1 MDMRVNPRAKM
12 KLVMVGNGMAGVRTL
27 EELLKIAPDLYDIT
41 VFGAEPHPNYNRI
54 LLSPVL
60 AGEQTLDQIVLNDWS
75 WYTDHGIT
83 LHAGH
88 KVTEVDRVR
97 RAVHAVGPNGEPVSA
112 EYDRLIMATG
122 SNPFILPIPGK
133 DLKGVLAYRDIA
145 DTQAMI
151 DAAAQYK
158 SAVVIGGGLLGLEA
172 ANGLMKRGMQVSVVH
187 VAPWLMERQL
197 DDVAGKLL
205 QQSLE
210 ERGMRFL
217 IGAQTQELVGGDDGR
232 VKAIRFKDGSE
243 VPADLVVMAVGIR
256 PNTAL
261 AESMRLHVNR
271 GIVVSDT
278 LQTVTDARIYAVGE
292 CAAHRGIAYGL
303 VAPLFEQGKVLAT
316 HLAEFGIG
324 RYTGSRTSTKLK
336 VTGIDLFSCGNF
348 MGASSG
354 RPEDAGTEE
363 IVMSDPFGGVYKKLV
378 IKDDQ
383 LVGACLYG
391 DTVDGS
397 WYFKLLREG
406 RKIHDIRDKLMFGE
420 SNIGDAG
427 HAGQNKA
434 AAMADSDEVCGCN
447 GVTKGTICKAIK
459 DKGLF
464 TLDEVKKHTKASASC
479 GSCTGLVEQIL
490 MATVGAGYSATPKKK
505 AICGCTEHSH
515 QDVRDAI
522 REQKLLTI
530 ADTFSVLGWKTHNGC
545 ATCRPAIN
553 YYLISTWPKQAKDD
567 PQSRYINDRSHA
579 NIQKDGTYSVIPR
592 MWGGETTADEL
603 RRIADAVDKYQIP
616 TVKVTGGQR
625 IDLLG
630 VKKEDLV
637 NVWKDIGM
645 PSGHAYAKALRTV
658 KTCVG
663 SEWCRMGTQDST
675 QMGKDLERAMWR
687 MYAPHKV
694 KFAVS
699 GCPRNCAEAGIKDVG
714 IIGVD
719 SGWEMYVAGNGGI
732 KTEVAHFLVK
742 LKTAE
747 EVMEY
752 TGAFMQLYRLE
763 GWYLERTVH
772 YVNRVGLDYVKQR
785 ILDDAE
791 GRKAL
796 WEQLQ
801 FALDGEPDPWFEFD
815 KAAVDTR
822 QFIPIRAVAAA
833 TEGSAA

>member
-1 MDMRVNPRAKM
+1 MKKS
-12 KLVMVGNGMAGVRTL
+12 KLVMIGNGMAGVRTL

-60 AGEQTLDQIVLNDWS
+60 AGEQTLDEIVLNAWD
-75 WYTDHGIT
+75 WYTDNHIT
-83 LHAGH
+83 LHAGW
-88 KVTEVDRVR
+88 KVTQVDRVR
-97 RAVHAVGPNGEPVSA
+97 RTVHAENAAGESISA
-112 EYDRLIMATG
+112 EYDRLLMATG

-133 DLKGVLAYRDIA
+133 DLEGVIAYRDIA
-145 DTQAMI
+145 DTNAMI
-151 DAAAQYK
+151 EASEKYRH
-158 SAVVIGGGLLGLEA
+158 AVVIGGGLLGLEA

-187 VAPWLMERQL
+187 VMPTLMERQL

-205 QQSLE
+205 QKSLE
-210 ERGMRFL
+210 ARGLRFFMGGQTQAL
-217 IGAQTQELVGGDDGR
+217 IGDQDGGKAGR
-232 VKAIRFKDGSE
+232 VMALQFKDGTE
-243 VPADLVVMAVGIR
+243 IPTDLVVMAVGIR
-256 PNTAL
+256 PNTEL
-261 AESMRLHVNR
+261 AEKMRLHVNR

-278 LQTVTDARIYAVGE
+278 MQTVTDARIYSVGE

-303 VAPLFEQGKVLAT
+303 VAPLFEQGKVAAN
-316 HLAEFGIG
+316 HLAMFGIG
-324 RYTGSRTSTKLK
+324 RYVGSLTSTKLK
-336 VTGIDLFSCGNF
+336 VTGIDLFSAGEF
-348 MGASSG
+348 QGG
-354 RPEDAGTEE
+354 EGTEQ
-363 IVMSDPFGGVYKKLV
+363 IVMSDPFAGVYKKLV
-378 IKDDQ
+378 IKNDK
-383 LVGACLYG
+383 LIGACLYG

-397 WYFKLLREG
+397 WYFKLLRDG
-406 RKIHDIRDKLMFGE
+406 RSVHDIRDKLMFGE

-427 HAGQNKA
+427 HEGHSKA
-434 AAMADSDEVCGCN
+434 AAMLDTDEVCGCN
-447 GVTKGTICKAIK
+447 GVTKGTICKTIK
-459 DKGLF
+459 EKGLF
-464 TLDEVKKHTKASASC
+464 TLDEVRKHTKASASC
-479 GSCTGLVEQIL
+479 GSCTGLVEQLL
-490 MATVGAGYSATPKKK
+490 MFTAGGDYSATPKMK
-505 AICGCTEHSH
+505 AMCACTDHGH
-515 QDVRDAI
+515 QAVRDAI
-522 REQKLLTI
+522 KTSRLLTI
-530 ADTFSVLGWKTHNGC
+530 GEVFNFMEWKTPNGC
-545 ATCRPAIN
+545 ASCRPAVN
-553 YYLISTWPKQAKDD
+553 YYLISTWPKEAKDD
-567 PQSRYINDRSHA
+567 PQSRYINERSHA

-603 RRIADAVDKYQIP
+603 RRIADAVDKYKIP

-719 SGWEMYVAGNGGI
+719 SGWEMHIAGNGGI
-732 KTEVAHFLVK
+732 KTEVAHFFVK
-742 LKTAE
+742 LKTAQ
-747 EVMEY
+747 EVLEY
-752 TGAFMQLYRLE
+752 TGAFMELYRTE

-772 YVNRVGLDYVKQR
+772 YVGRVGMDYVKKR

-796 WEQLQ
+796 WERLQ

-822 QFIPIRAVAAA
+822 QFEAVTA
-833 TEGSAA
+833 